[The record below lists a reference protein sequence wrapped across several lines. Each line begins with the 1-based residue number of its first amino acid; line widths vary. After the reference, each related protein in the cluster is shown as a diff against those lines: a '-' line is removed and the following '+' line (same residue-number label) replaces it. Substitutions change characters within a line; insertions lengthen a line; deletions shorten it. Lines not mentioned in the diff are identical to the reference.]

1 MKLFQDF
8 KQAALISET
17 SVSLFQAT
25 AMCHHRYGVPS
36 LSKGKQA
43 AGVSRCIQLE
53 PHSEDRREGWR
64 QVNGGGHIK
73 HPPIDSRTLSVA
85 PLYLLRD

>member
-43 AGVSRCIQLE
+43 ARIIRCIQLE
-53 PHSEDRREGWR
+53 PHTEDRREGWR

-73 HPPIDSRTLSVA
+73 HSSIDTKTLSVA
-85 PLYLLRD
+85 TL

>member
-36 LSKGKQA
+36 LSKGKQT
-43 AGVSRCIQLE
+43 AGTSRCIQLE
-53 PHSEDRREGWR
+53 PHTE
-64 QVNGGGHIK
+64 VNGGGQIK
-73 HPPIDSRTLSVA
+73 HSSIDTRTLSVA
-85 PLYLLRD
+85 TLYLLKD

>member
-8 KQAALISET
+8 KEAALISGT
-17 SVSLFQAT
+17 CVSLFQAT

-43 AGVSRCIQLE
+43 AGVSRCISKSPIQKI
-53 PHSEDRREGWR
+53 EGR
-64 QVNGGGHIK
+64 GGGK
-73 HPPIDSRTLSVA
+73 
-85 PLYLLRD
+85 